1 MTTKTS
7 TKDLGTAHTGF
18 HDWYWQ
24 RISAVFLLLSI
35 PVLMLLLLLTY
46 NGNISFTQLNTWLTH
61 PISKAA
67 SILFLFA
74 LLTHVWTGLKV
85 IIEDYVHTTAARV
98 VVLNILLLLLAG
110 FAAYMSYHIWAELS
124 YTWACIPCG
133 GK

>member
-1 MTTKTS
+1 MKP
-7 TKDLGTAHTGF
+7 KDLGTAHTGF

-24 RISAVFLLLSI
+24 RISAVVLLFSI
-35 PVLMLLLLLTY
+35 PMLMGILLLTY
-46 NGNISFTQLNTWLTH
+46 NGNISFEILNIALTH

-74 LLTHVWTGLKV
+74 LLTHMWTGLKV
-85 IIEDYVHTTAARV
+85 IIEDYIHTTAARV

-110 FAAYMSYHIWAELS
+110 FAAYMSYHIWTELS
-124 YTWACIPCG
+124 YTWDCIPCG

>member
-1 MTTKTS
+1 MKHQ
-7 TKDLGTAHTGF
+7 DLGTAHTGF

-24 RISAVFLLLSI
+24 RISAVVLLFSI
-35 PVLMLLLLLTY
+35 PVLMGILLLTY
-46 NGNISFTQLNTWLTH
+46 NGNISFNQLNTWLTH

-98 VVLNILLLLLAG
+98 ILLNILLLLLAG
-110 FAAYMSYHIWAELS
+110 FAAYMSYHIWAELT
-124 YTWACIPCG
+124 YTWGCIPCE